1 MGRFIYANYT
11 FSVETAWSRLKFW
24 QNLWLK
30 PCLDQIFHGHRKV
43 DVGDCARLFL
53 AIKFGMSPSFS
64 IFLDLE
70 VFKFL
75 FSFSRSWF
83 FETISLY
90 LNIKSIGVKTVPK
103 DPKKKGNYTIM
114 RELL

>member
-1 MGRFIYANYT
+1 M
-11 FSVETAWSRLKFW
+11 
-24 QNLWLK
+24 K
-30 PCLDQIFHGHRKV
+30 PLMERHGKV
-43 DVGDCARLFL
+43 AVGDCTRLFL
-53 AIKFGMSPSFS
+53 AIKFGISPSFS

-103 DPKKKGNYTIM
+103 DPKKKGKVDLSKHLVLPGLYFISVPNGWPCNFQ
-114 RELL
+114 RN